1 MEENMSDG
9 VPQFATAE
17 YSGKPGKPGK
27 PGDPACKSCGQV
39 LAALGYVISLAP
51 LPPSGS

>member
-1 MEENMSDG
+1 MSDG

-17 YSGKPGKPGK
+17 YSGKPG
-27 PGDPACKSCGQV
+27 DPACKSFGQV